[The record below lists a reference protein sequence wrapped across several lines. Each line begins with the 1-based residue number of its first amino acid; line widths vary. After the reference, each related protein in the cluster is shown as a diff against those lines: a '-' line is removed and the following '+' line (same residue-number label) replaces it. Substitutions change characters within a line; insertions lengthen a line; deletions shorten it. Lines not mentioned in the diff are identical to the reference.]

1 MKITARQTTT
11 RTLTDL
17 NRAWDR
23 RHPVTITY
31 TKADGTE
38 TIRTIEIYDIRTT
51 KAGDL
56 TIKAM
61 DRQSGESRTF
71 RVDRIRAYTI
81 HRTAYVIER
90 PVPAPAA
97 DLGIRV
103 TVNTPDELV
112 CRELARE
119 DRDYWNDRYDVEPAA

>member
-1 MKITARQTTT
+1 MRITNRQTTT

-17 NRAWDR
+17 HRAWDR
-23 RHPVTITY
+23 HHPATITY

-51 KAGDL
+51 SKGDVI
-56 TIKAM
+56 IKAM
-61 DRQSGESRTF
+61 DRTSGESRTF
-71 RVDRIRAYTI
+71 RVDRIQAYTI
-81 HRTAYVIER
+81 HRTAYTVER
-90 PVPAPAA
+90 ATPTAA

-103 TVNTPDELV
+103 TVNTVDELV

-119 DRDYWNDRYDVEPAA
+119 DRDYWADRYDVEPAA

>member
-1 MKITARQTTT
+1 MRIANRQTTT

-17 NRAWDR
+17 SRALDR
-23 RHPVTITY
+23 KHPVTITY

-51 KAGDL
+51 SKGDVIL
-56 TIKAM
+56 KAM
-61 DRQSGESRTF
+61 DRQTGESRTF
-71 RVDRIRAYTI
+71 RVDRIQAYTI

-90 PVPAPAA
+90 PAPTAA

-103 TVNTPDELV
+103 TVNTVDELV

>member
-1 MKITARQTTT
+1 MRLTNRQTTT

-23 RHPVTITY
+23 HHPVTITY

-51 KAGDL
+51 SKGDV
-56 TIKAM
+56 IVKAM

-71 RVDRIRAYTI
+71 RVDRIHAYTI

-90 PVPAPAA
+90 PTPTAA

-103 TVNTPDELV
+103 TVNTPNELI